1 MKLQTP
7 KGTSDYIGE
16 RAQNLNRIIKAFSES
31 FELFGFNPIKSPMFE
46 YASTLKG
53 KYGADEKLIYE
64 FKDKGSRELAL
75 RYDLTV
81 PLARI
86 VGTNQF
92 SLPAKFYNIG
102 SVFRYDRPQKGR
114 TREFIQADV
123 DVIGSESSACDAEL
137 IACMSYGFN
146 KLKLNPIFRINNRN
160 LMNQVFGQIGISE
173 SKYADVL
180 RAIDKLDKIGTDG
193 VSKELESIGVK
204 PTTLIKLVSINGNL
218 SQVKSKVSK
227 LNLDLDFSEL
237 ESIFETLSKVQLNNT
252 KLTLDLS
259 LARGLDYYTGNVY
272 EIDLDTGMS
281 LGGGGRYDQLISEL
295 TGKNLTGIGMSVGV
309 SRLLDLVPITNSK
322 ASKVFV
328 IGVDSDISEIVSAI
342 RKDNVSCSYNL
353 NAKNLKSSFN
363 YADKQGF
370 ELVIIVGKDEIASKK
385 YVFKNL
391 KSGKEEKLTISQIIS
406 KLK

>member
-1 MKLQTP
+1 
-7 KGTSDYIGE
+7 
-16 RAQNLNRIIKAFSES
+16 
-31 FELFGFNPIKSPMFE
+31 
-46 YASTLKG
+46 
-53 KYGADEKLIYE
+53 
-64 FKDKGSRELAL
+64 
-75 RYDLTV
+75 
-81 PLARI
+81 
-86 VGTNQF
+86 
-92 SLPAKFYNIG
+92 
-102 SVFRYDRPQKGR
+102 
-114 TREFIQADV
+114 
-123 DVIGSESSACDAEL
+123 
-137 IACMSYGFN
+137 
-146 KLKLNPIFRINNRN
+146 
-160 LMNQVFGQIGISE
+160 
-173 SKYADVL
+173 L